1 MMDDS
6 YANGSAAPSQAP
18 QSQAMPGDESAEQF
32 SVTIT
37 SNGDGTYSVTSSD
50 ADEAQDDPS
59 AAPGE
64 SGTQTANSIEEACQM
79 AEQMLQEE
87 SGEDSADAAGDS
99 NAPVNDPQAVWTQLA
114 RKTDAKRSM

>member
-6 YANGSAAPSQAP
+6 YANGSTPAP

-37 SNGDGTYSVTSSD
+37 SNGDGTYSVSSSD
-50 ADEAQDDPS
+50 ADEAQDNPS

-64 SGTQTANSIEEACQM
+64 SGPQTATSIEEVCKIV
-79 AEQMLQEE
+79 EQMLSEE
-87 SGEDSADAAGDS
+87 SGEDSAEPGGDS
-99 NAPVNDPQAVWTQLA
+99 NAPVNDPQAVWAQLA
-114 RKTDAKRSM
+114 KKTDAKRDM